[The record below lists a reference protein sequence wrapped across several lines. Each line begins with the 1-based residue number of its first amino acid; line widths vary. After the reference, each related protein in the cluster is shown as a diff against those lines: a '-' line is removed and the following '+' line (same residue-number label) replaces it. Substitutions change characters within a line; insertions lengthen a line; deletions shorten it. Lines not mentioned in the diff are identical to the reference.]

1 MRAIFT
7 ESIIDETLFNTVV
20 YGSDETHIIMYNLN
34 T

>member
-7 ESIIDETLFNTVV
+7 ESLVHETLFNTVV
-20 YGSDETHIIMYNLN
+20 YGSNEAHIIMHNLE